1 MTKRRAIGPTAW
13 ILGGAGLFIGAVAA
27 WLVSQGNPGNMG
39 LCIACFLR
47 DITGFFV
54 GGSTNQAAVAYIRP
68 EIVGIILGALGAA
81 LVTREFRPR
90 GGSQPLV
97 RFVLGFIFMV
107 GALIFLGCTVRAWL
121 RLGGGD
127 LSALWGIA
135 GIVAGVIIGVVF
147 LKRGFNLGRAKAVA
161 RPLGWLLPALAVVL
175 LVFALVSAYG
185 TKPGWATVTPE
196 NARAVVPGQV
206 VVAPDGDGLKVL
218 KPADGNGDPTA
229 SIVEGAVVA
238 DDGTVLADAEKVAAT
253 KPMPGGKRAAL
264 AVSLIAGL
272 AIGVVAQRSRFCS
285 IGGIRDAILVRR
297 YDLLFGVIGLLI
309 GATVVNLM
317 LGQYVLGFEGQ
328 PVAHNDALGSFA
340 AMTVATFAAVL
351 LGGCPFRQVIMGA
364 EGDADSF
371 VAVAGML
378 VGAGATHF
386 YNLASSPLGLA
397 DNAWPAL
404 GVMAAILVAVALVGS
419 RKTA

>member
-1 MTKRRAIGPTAW
+1 MAKRRVIGPTAW

-54 GGSTNQAAVAYIRP
+54 GGSTNQAAVAYVRP
-68 EIVGIILGALGAA
+68 EIVGIILGAMGAA

-97 RFVLGFIFMV
+97 RFALGFIFMA

-127 LSALWGIA
+127 LSALWGVA
-135 GIVAGVIIGVVF
+135 GIVAGVVVGIVF
-147 LKRGFNLGRAKAVA
+147 LKRGFNMGRAKNLAK
-161 RPLGWLLPALAVVL
+161 PLGWLLPAVGVVL
-175 LVFALVSAYG
+175 LAFLLLSTFG
-185 TKPGWATVTPE
+185 TKPDWATVTPA
-196 NARAVVPGQV
+196 NGKAVIPGEV
-206 VVAPDGDGLKVL
+206 VVTTDGKVI
-218 KPADGNGDPTA
+218 KPADA
-229 SIVEGAVVA
+229 SLVDGAVVA
-238 DDGTVLADAEKVAAT
+238 ADGTVLADADKVKET
-253 KPMPGGKRAAL
+253 KPMPGGKRAPLWISL
-264 AVSLIAGL
+264 AAGL

-297 YDLLFGVIGLLI
+297 FDLLFGVVGLLI
-309 GATVVNLM
+309 GATVVNLIF
-317 LGQYVLGFEGQ
+317 GQYNLGFTGQ

-340 AMTVATFAAVL
+340 AMTVATFAAIL

-371 VAVAGML
+371 AAVAGML
-378 VGAGATHF
+378 VGAGATHYF
-386 YNLASSPLGLA
+386 KLASSPAGLA
-397 DNAWPAL
+397 EIAWPAL
-404 GVMAAILVAVALVGS
+404 GVMAVVLVAVAVLGS
-419 RKTA
+419 RAKA

>member
-1 MTKRRAIGPTAW
+1 MTKRRVIGPTAW

-54 GGSTNQAAVAYIRP
+54 GGSTNQAVVAYIRP
-68 EIVGIILGALGAA
+68 EIIGIILGAMGAA

-90 GGSQPLV
+90 GGSQPII
-97 RFVLGFIFMV
+97 RFVLGFIFMA

-127 LSALWGIA
+127 LSALWGVA
-135 GIVAGVIIGVVF
+135 GIVAGVIVGIVF
-147 LKRGFNLGRAKAVA
+147 LKRGFNMGRAKNLAK
-161 RPLGWLLPALAVVL
+161 PLGWLLPAVGVAMLAL
-175 LVFALVSAYG
+175 LLLSTYG
-185 TKPGWATVTPE
+185 TKPDWATVTPA
-196 NARAVVPGQV
+196 NGKAVVPGEV
-206 VVAPDGDGLKVL
+206 VVTTDGTVI
-218 KPADGNGDPTA
+218 KPADATLVD
-229 SIVEGAVVA
+229 GAVVA
-238 DDGTVLADAEKVAAT
+238 ADGTVLADADKVAET
-253 KPMPGGKRAAL
+253 KPMPGGKRAPL
-264 AVSLIAGL
+264 WISLVAGL

-297 YDLLFGVIGLLI
+297 FDLLFGVVGLLI
-309 GATVVNLM
+309 GATVVNM
-317 LGQYVLGFEGQ
+317 VFGQYNLGFTDQ

-340 AMTVATFAAVL
+340 AMTVATFAAIL
-351 LGGCPFRQVIMGA
+351 LGGCPFRQVIMGS

-371 VAVAGML
+371 MAVAGML

-386 YNLASSPLGLA
+386 FKLASSAAGLA
-397 DNAWPAL
+397 DIAWPAL
-404 GVMAAILVAVALVGS
+404 GVMAVVLVGVAVLGS
-419 RKTA
+419 RTTA